1 MPARHAVAADAPP
14 TPIELRS
21 EALGIKFT
29 RGRTHT
35 PNSHLALEAAEFAFE
50 QGDSWQFHR
59 AMLKAYFED
68 LKDIGDIATIVEV
81 ATSTGLP
88 EGPMREALLDRSYR
102 DRVDE
107 GITWSKQIGVSAIPT
122 FVLDQRYGIVGA
134 QELPAFREMLQKL
147 GHPPKA

>member
-1 MPARHAVAADAPP
+1 M
-14 TPIELRS
+14 ELRS

-50 QGDSWQFHR
+50 NGDWWQFHR

-68 LKDIGDIATIVEV
+68 LKDIGDIETIVAV

-88 EGPMREALLDRSYR
+88 EGPMRQALLDRSYS

-107 GITWSKQIGVSAIPT
+107 GISWSKQIGVSAIPT

-134 QELPAFREMLQKL
+134 QELPAFRDMLEKL

>member
-1 MPARHAVAADAPP
+1 M
-14 TPIELRS
+14 ELRS

-35 PNSHLALEAAEFAFE
+35 PNSHMALEAAEFASE
-50 QGDSWQFHR
+50 YGDSWQFHR

-68 LKDIGDIATIVEV
+68 LKNIGDLETIVEV
-81 ATSTGLP
+81 GASTGLP
-88 EGPMREALLDRSYR
+88 ESDLREALSSHRYS

-107 GITWSKQIGVSAIPT
+107 GISWSKQIGVSAIPT

-134 QELPAFREMLQKL
+134 QELPAFREMLEKL
-147 GHPPKA
+147 GHPAKS